1 MLDVVCPN
9 DSLTSTVVHHLM
21 CYAPRL
27 AETGIHPC
35 TITAEHCIGRDEW
48 LQHRFHRLRIQPFQL
63 KVGLMARPVLHHH
76 HRDVIPPGPPGTPF
90 PATMSCRTR
99 QPSLPL
105 ERFEEEGFIHFNNA
119 FFPCCLVVCH
129 RLQEAVT
136 PQEGGVLANT
146 AADGGLADSEPVDES
161 LGVVLPMLSLT

>member
-1 MLDVVCPN
+1 MQTHLGIYLPAVTFQHPAPAQIIPQVVGCDSMESFHPLLQPPVISVHMLDVVCPN

-63 KVGLMARPVLHHH
+63 KVGLMARPVP
-76 HRDVIPPGPPGTPF
+76 RVRPF
-90 PATMSCRTR
+90 PPRCLAGRGNPRCPLNDSRKKVSSTSTM
-99 QPSLPL
+99 PSS
-105 ERFEEEGFIHFNNA
+105 RVAWWFAIA
-119 FFPCCLVVCH
+119 F
-129 RLQEAVT
+129 RKR
-136 PQEGGVLANT
+136 
-146 AADGGLADSEPVDES
+146 
-161 LGVVLPMLSLT
+161 